1 MFWNKKKLPIQE
13 FFSTL
18 DRLSFYQD
26 KILKHIDVLIDVGCS
41 DGRFTKSTRNILPAN
56 IRRIGIDPIPDYKS
70 VDTFEF
76 VNALVGSYCTEIDFS
91 VSEDLFTSSKLYPG
105 IRSIRSEQVRMD
117 CLLKSLDV
125 KKDANIFA
133 KIDTQGADLECLESF
148 GDYLSAIQIAIVEI
162 QMKPFTDGMNFFSES
177 IDKVSKLGFEVCE
190 FLNPLYRDFD
200 GTLGQVDLLLV
211 PKNSIV
217 LKELSW

>member
-1 MFWNKKKLPIQE
+1 MFWNKKQLPVQE
-13 FFSTL
+13 FSSTL
-18 DRLSFYQD
+18 DRLSFYED

-41 DGRFTKSTRNILPAN
+41 DGRFIKSTRNILPEN
-56 IRRIGIDPIPDYKS
+56 IRRIGIDPIPDYKC
-70 VDTFEF
+70 VDTFDF
-76 VNALVGSYCTEIDFS
+76 VNALVGSHCTELDFS

-105 IRSIRSEQVRMD
+105 VRSIRSKQVRMD

-125 KKDANIFA
+125 KMDDKIFA

-148 GDYLSAIQIAIVEI
+148 GDYLSAIHIVIVEI
-162 QMKPFTDGMNFFSES
+162 QMKPFSDGMNFFTES
-177 IDKVSKLGFEVCE
+177 IDKVSQLGFEVCE